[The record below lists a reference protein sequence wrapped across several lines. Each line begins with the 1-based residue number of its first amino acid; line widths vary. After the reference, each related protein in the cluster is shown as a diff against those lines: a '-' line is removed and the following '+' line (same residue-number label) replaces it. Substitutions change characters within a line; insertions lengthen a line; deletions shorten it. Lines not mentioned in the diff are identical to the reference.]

1 MESDKIKDMEEK
13 NLALLASTKVPEG
26 VDSSPLTPLSEP
38 TGYDSPVHA
47 PIRDQACS
55 SKSNLGLLAA
65 NTPGDEHI
73 LLLQSP
79 ETPVHVAGGYPGQ
92 SYMETPGSLED
103 YNPVDVQTENAPESD
118 SEHDA
123 CHKFLSSLKPPSD
136 GFLDSLTVCDLE
148 IKHSKVTPPQDLTL
162 TSEQFTESD
171 FSTIMDPTAQL
182 DSEMETW
189 ATKRQGQI
197 QSEAQAFQAEN
208 EGITGTKSSE
218 VILSPEEEE
227 ASEGSQRAQREPR
240 YCPEKEDVVQLL
252 DVEDEELEDV
262 PPTGQVESEAVESE
276 DNSVYV

>member
-1 MESDKIKDMEEK
+1 
-13 NLALLASTKVPEG
+13 
-26 VDSSPLTPLSEP
+26 
-38 TGYDSPVHA
+38 
-47 PIRDQACS
+47 
-55 SKSNLGLLAA
+55 
-65 NTPGDEHI
+65 
-73 LLLQSP
+73 
-79 ETPVHVAGGYPGQ
+79 
-92 SYMETPGSLED
+92 METPGSLED
-103 YNPVDVQTENAPESD
+103 YNLVDVQTENAPESD

-148 IKHSKVTPPQDLTL
+148 TKHSKVTPPQDLTL